1 MTEDRFKPD
10 WPPAATETSP
20 IFVTKNVTGSPGM
33 KARKRGRPPLKRKA
47 MTAKERQRRHR
58 KKIAGLSK
66 AEGGDEL
73 HETPAIAVHKLLKA
87 EPLPGHIWDCC
98 CGPGANLR
106 VLRPAGHT
114 VTASDIRNYDSFE
127 LVERILRK
135 TGHEDIDGALRAY
148 VPPNQDFVQDFLQKT
163 MMPAGVEAMVMNPP
177 FSKAAAFIRH
187 ALALGVPKVIA
198 LVRLAW
204 LGSTGERSDLLEGGH
219 LARIYT
225 FRKRLP
231 KMHRFGWPGPWTSAD
246 EEHCWLVWDIRH
258 NGPPTLH
265 WL

>member
-1 MTEDRFKPD
+1 
-10 WPPAATETSP
+10 
-20 IFVTKNVTGSPGM
+20 
-33 KARKRGRPPLKRKA
+33 
-47 MTAKERQRRHR
+47 MTAKERQRRYR

-73 HETPAIAVHKLLKA
+73 HETPAIAVHKLLQA

-98 CGPGANLR
+98 CGPGAILR

-114 VTASDIRNYDSFE
+114 VTASDIRNYNSLE
-127 LVERILRK
+127 HVERILRK

-204 LGSTGERSDLLEGGH
+204 LEFD
-219 LARIYT
+219 
-225 FRKRLP
+225 
-231 KMHRFGWPGPWTSAD
+231 D
-246 EEHCWLVWDIRH
+246 EAQ
-258 NGPPTLH
+258 
-265 WL
+265 